1 MKKSNRYSEFIR
13 ENRFLL
19 LCAIFVQ
26 LLAIQIVLVVSFMPE
41 ALAPF
46 VAPLEQLGLTATA
59 YTAIMAGLWVLSVIY
74 ILKFYHIFAEF
85 FRNNGVVLGG
95 ILFALVAFWIVFLI
109 LLPQISMLNYSLH
122 PNPINLDAG
131 EFADDY
137 TLKNY
142 KYLIFGPEGASDAFN
157 KVDLMVFVRTII
169 AAIAVTIVNLILCY
183 PLAYFL
189 GQSKGGGFA
198 RLLVVMLIVPYWIN
212 EILRAFALRIIFG
225 DVGVIN
231 GLMMQMGLIDQPYD
245 FINADI
251 ALYAGLGYA
260 YILLMLFPMY
270 NVIESLDR
278 NQIEAA
284 RDMGASW
291 IRIHRRVV
299 IPHAKPGIASGMT
312 MVFMLSA
319 GALAAPQVLGGT
331 SSLWFTQLVYQ
342 WFNDTLNWQQGAAYA
357 IVLLVA
363 SIAIVLTFM
372 KIFKVNMGDI
382 GK

>member
-1 MKKSNRYSEFIR
+1 M
-13 ENRFLL
+13 
-19 LCAIFVQ
+19 IF
-26 LLAIQIVLVVSFMPE
+26 SD
-41 ALAPF
+41 
-46 VAPLEQLGLTATA
+46 
-59 YTAIMAGLWVLSVIY
+59 
-74 ILKFYHIFAEF
+74 F
-85 FRNNGVVLGG
+85 FKNNGVMLGS
-95 ILFALVAFWIVFLI
+95 ILFFLVAFWIIVLI
-109 LLPQISMLNYSLH
+109 LLPQLAMLDFSFH
-122 PNPINLDAG
+122 HNLPPVDVG
-131 EFADDY
+131 GPKDVY
-137 TLKNY
+137 TLDNY
-142 KYLIFGPEGASDAFN
+142 RYLVFGPEGSTDAYN

-169 AAIAVTIVNLILCY
+169 AAIAVTIMNLILCY
-183 PLAYFL
+183 PLAYYL
-189 GQSKGGGFA
+189 GQSKGTGFV

-212 EILRAFALRIIFG
+212 EILRSFALRIIFSPSDTG
-225 DVGVIN
+225 LVN
-231 GLMMQMGLIDQPYD
+231 GIMMKMGLINQPYD

-291 IRIHRRVV
+291 VRIHRRVV

-363 SIAIVLTFM
+363 SISIVLAFM
-372 KIFKVNMGDI
+372 KLFKVNMGDI

>member
-1 MKKSNRYSEFIR
+1 MKKPM
-13 ENRFLL
+13 
-19 LCAIFVQ
+19 IF
-26 LLAIQIVLVVSFMPE
+26 S
-41 ALAPF
+41 
-46 VAPLEQLGLTATA
+46 G
-59 YTAIMAGLWVLSVIY
+59 
-74 ILKFYHIFAEF
+74 F
-85 FRNNGVVLGG
+85 FKNNGAVMGG
-95 ILFALVAFWIVFLI
+95 ILMFLVAFWIIVLI
-109 LLPQISMLNYSLH
+109 LLPQLSMLDFSFRY
-122 PNPINLDAG
+122 NLPP
-131 EFADDY
+131 ADVGGPKDVY
-137 TLKNY
+137 TLRNY
-142 KYLIFGPEGASDAFN
+142 KFLIFGPEGATGN
-157 KVDLMVFVRTII
+157 YNTVDLMVFVRTIL
-169 AAIAVTIVNLILCY
+169 AAMAVTVMNLILCY
-183 PLAYFL
+183 PLAYYL
-189 GQSKGGGFA
+189 GQSKGTGFI
-198 RLLVVMLIVPYWIN
+198 RLLVVMLVVPYWIN

-225 DVGVIN
+225 DIGVIN
-231 GLMMQMGLIDQPYD
+231 GLMMQIGLIDQPYD

-291 IRIHRRVV
+291 VRIHRRVV